1 MQGRHQDSGPQ
12 LQEAG
17 AGIQMSVCGRQ
28 RGGDRRMRD
37 APSSPQA
44 SGASWRNYGGHS
56 PTSYTSGNPSLASRG
71 GGQDAGGAC
80 RPLPAAL
87 CWHVEELQVGCRLLP
102 PSSTASRCP
111 SEVSASVQGP
121 LHLPDQGTEA
131 QAGEGTT
138 LRLKAVSGLES
149 APPMAEGGPRCSES
163 APLCSPAGVAEAR
176 PPRPAQN
183 STAVSFPEAM
193 KSGELEPRRN

>member
-44 SGASWRNYGGHS
+44 SGGSWRNYGGHS
-56 PTSYTSGNPSLASRG
+56 PTSYTSRG

-87 CWHVEELQVGCRLLP
+87 CWHVEKLQVGCRLLP

-131 QAGEGTT
+131 QAGEGTA

-193 KSGELEPRRN
+193 KSGELEARRN